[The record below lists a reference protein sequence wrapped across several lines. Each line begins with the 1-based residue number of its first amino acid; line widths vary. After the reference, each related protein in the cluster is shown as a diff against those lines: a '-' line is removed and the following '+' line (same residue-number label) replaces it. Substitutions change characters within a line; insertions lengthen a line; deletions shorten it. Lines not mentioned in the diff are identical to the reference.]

1 MAPPDPMFAR
11 DPEAIWFARPE
22 DLEPAPVAPSPP
34 PKVGRPRKEV
44 TAARWELGGAD
55 VTPCTRCKL
64 RGHVAGDPDR
74 CLYYHGSL
82 GMGGQSDQAGR
93 AG

>member
-1 MAPPDPMFAR
+1 
-11 DPEAIWFARPE
+11 
-22 DLEPAPVAPSPP
+22 
-34 PKVGRPRKEV
+34 V